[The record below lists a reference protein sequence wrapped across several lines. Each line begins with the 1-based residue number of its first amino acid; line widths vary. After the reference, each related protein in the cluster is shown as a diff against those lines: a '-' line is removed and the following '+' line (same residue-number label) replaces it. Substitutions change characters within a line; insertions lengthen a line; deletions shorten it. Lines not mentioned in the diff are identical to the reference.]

1 MADIR
6 LNSSVLRKESLG
18 LPPAAADHGFV
29 RVPKNDP
36 YQLNNIAERSPD
48 LIRQFTQELQ
58 KMLRCM
64 VENINP

>member
-6 LNSSVLRKESLG
+6 LNSSV

>member
-1 MADIR
+1 M
-6 LNSSVLRKESLG
+6 NKCTLRVFHRQRRSRAFR
-18 LPPAAADHGFV
+18 PAAADHGFV

-58 KMLRCM
+58 KMLRC
-64 VENINP
+64 NG

>member
-6 LNSSVLRKESLG
+6 LNSSVL
-18 LPPAAADHGFV
+18 PPAAADYGFV
-29 RVPKNDP
+29 RVPKNYP

-58 KMLRCM
+58 KMLGCM